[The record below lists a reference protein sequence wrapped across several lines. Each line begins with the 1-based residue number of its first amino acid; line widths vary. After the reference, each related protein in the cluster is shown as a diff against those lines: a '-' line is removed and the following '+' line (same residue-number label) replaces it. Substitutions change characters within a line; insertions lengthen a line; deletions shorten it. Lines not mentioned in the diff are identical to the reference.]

1 MGDTKNILITIIMI
15 LDIIVGAFA
24 VFVGAN
30 SIWHFINFFSDV
42 DLMAAL

>member
-30 SIWHFINFFSDV
+30 SIWHFINDGLD
-42 DLMAAL
+42 DLLMSAL